1 MELDNLKILLEAG
14 PMLYP
19 LACLAFVGLVVFTE
33 RTLYLHKGQI
43 NVKEFLSGIEN
54 LLKKGRL
61 VEALAICEEM
71 GGSAAHLVKSVLL
84 NYEASF
90 DQIIVQLRKR
100 LSLEL
105 PDLERRIGLLS
116 VVARL
121 SPLVGFLGTL
131 VAGIEII
138 SHLSLFDGS
147 SSLLISALANAMISS
162 AIGLIICILATA
174 GHHFLEVRVSHILHD
189 YEWLSAE
196 LMEVVLEERGNR
208 TEKNE
213 DSVSDSGGND
223 HV

>member
-1 MELDNLKILLEAG
+1 MELDNLRILLEAG

-19 LACLAFVGLVVFTE
+19 LALLAFVGLVVFVE
-33 RTLYLHKGQI
+33 RTLYLHKSQI
-43 NVKEFLSGIEN
+43 NVKEFLSGIKN
-54 LLKKGRL
+54 LLRKGRL

-71 GGSAAHLVKSVLL
+71 GGSAAHLVKTVLL

-90 DQIIVQLRKR
+90 DQIILHLRKR

-105 PDLERRIGLLS
+105 PELERRIGLLS

-131 VAGIEII
+131 VASIEII

-147 SSLLISALANAMISS
+147 SALLVSALANALISS
-162 AIGLIICILATA
+162 AIGLIVCILATA

-196 LMEVVLEERGNR
+196 LMEIVLEERGNHSL
-208 TEKNE
+208 ENK
-213 DSVSDSGGND
+213 DLVSDSEGNNN
-223 HV
+223 V

>member
-1 MELDNLKILLEAG
+1 
-14 PMLYP
+14 
-19 LACLAFVGLVVFTE
+19 
-33 RTLYLHKGQI
+33 
-43 NVKEFLSGIEN
+43 
-54 LLKKGRL
+54 
-61 VEALAICEEM
+61 
-71 GGSAAHLVKSVLL
+71 
-84 NYEASF
+84 
-90 DQIIVQLRKR
+90 
-100 LSLEL
+100 
-105 PDLERRIGLLS
+105 
-116 VVARL
+116 
-121 SPLVGFLGTL
+121 VGFLGTL